1 MEMTDIMLNDEELLA
16 AYAQG
21 FGTSHLAG
29 LQAVQAAV
37 VASIPAPEPAPAP
50 DPAPAAKK

>member
-1 MEMTDIMLNDEELLA
+1 MLNDDALLA

-37 VASIPAPEPAPAP
+37 VQSIPAPAPAPEPAPAP
-50 DPAPAAKK
+50 TKK